1 MQKRRGVLRM
11 KKYIY
16 NHKLA
21 NWLIRKGIMPCGA
34 GTGAKGED
42 FIQFDDTYEIR
53 NLISEWNTYFK
64 STK

>member
-1 MQKRRGVLRM
+1 MEN

-34 GTGAKGED
+34 GTGSKGDD
-42 FIQFDDTYEIR
+42 FIQFDETEELKKAIGQ
-53 NLISEWNTYFK
+53 WNEHFK
-64 STK
+64 R